1 MHPKLT
7 KDPFHRCG
15 ASVGTV
21 RSDVFCQAVLAW
33 VEDKTVA
40 QKDAGIPKGYSRW
53 SKVGEHLTEARVVQ
67 TLLAA
72 FFCVGNA
79 IDDADYVVAL
89 KLAAHIGR
97 QTLPVRKHCLCSIL
111 QQGKCGQEEEN
122 GGVHG
127 DDRFVKNW

>member
-7 KDPFHRCG
+7 EDPFHRRGTGVG
-15 ASVGTV
+15 AVWP
-21 RSDVFCQAVLAW
+21 DVFCQAVLAW
-33 VEDKTVA
+33 VKDKAVA
-40 QKDAGIPKGYSRW
+40 QKDAGIPEGHSSR
-53 SKVGEHLTEARVVQ
+53 SKVGEHLAVARVVQ

-72 FFCVGNA
+72 LFCVGNA
-79 IDDADYVVAL
+79 VDDADYVVAL

-97 QTLPVRKHCLCSIL
+97 RTLPVRKHCLCSIL